1 MKLIPRI
8 FVAIICLAALAQ
20 GNNSTKKAAPIK
32 LGRAV
37 EFDEKNETMVHNGVP
52 YAKGE
57 FFKDGDDFYAFPCN
71 TNACIRQCSAELAS
85 KANLTLLRS
94 DMWINVSHEGRTN
107 AVRLHDHFHVL
118 KEVECNDAYILDP
131 EENDQDEHIHLAN
144 GSLFLVMEGG
154 DSSIILGRHEYC
166 VLVDAHGNV
175 KSLMCAESGNYDGFP
190 EKEIQYYIYPVF
202 MIFSI
207 ICLLLTL
214 LAFVFTPEMRNLH
227 GKSIAC
233 QSFALMMAYIGLTV
247 TYYSGTDSHLIVCKL
262 FAYMAFGFLLSSFY
276 WLNTMCFDIF
286 WTFSDFKKMTGS
298 LSQTSRK
305 KFRMY
310 AIHSILN
317 PLIILTVTIILD
329 AALDEK
335 SSMWPGIGEVKCW
348 FRNLRTEF
356 MFFHIHLL
364 IMLLANTVFF
374 ILTLVKIT
382 NMKREA
388 QVLKR
393 GDSMTHGAGASSA
406 LEDRQRLVLYVKL
419 FILMGGTWVMELIS
433 WAVNSKPKWFWIPFD
448 VINCS
453 RGIII
458 FIFCVVTNQKVRNSL
473 LRRFLPKYA
482 PEPSSH
488 EARSCQ
494 SKMSATSEV
503 SDTHDTICTTTA
515 LCDTKSADT
524 EV

>member
-1 MKLIPRI
+1 
-8 FVAIICLAALAQ
+8 
-20 GNNSTKKAAPIK
+20 
-32 LGRAV
+32 
-37 EFDEKNETMVHNGVP
+37 
-52 YAKGE
+52 
-57 FFKDGDDFYAFPCN
+57 
-71 TNACIRQCSAELAS
+71 
-85 KANLTLLRS
+85 
-94 DMWINVSHEGRTN
+94 
-107 AVRLHDHFHVL
+107 
-118 KEVECNDAYILDP
+118 
-131 EENDQDEHIHLAN
+131 
-144 GSLFLVMEGG
+144 
-154 DSSIILGRHEYC
+154 
-166 VLVDAHGNV
+166 
-175 KSLMCAESGNYDGFP
+175 MCADSGTGRP
-190 EKEIQYYIYPVF
+190 KKEIHHYIYPVF

-233 QSFALMMAYIGLTV
+233 QSFTLMMAYIGLTI
-247 TYYSGTDSHLIVCKL
+247 TYFSGTDSNLVVCKL
-262 FAYMAFGFLLSSFY
+262 FAYMSFGFLLSSFY

-298 LSQTSRK
+298 LSQSSNK

-310 AIHSILN
+310 AIYSTLI
-317 PLIILTVTIILD
+317 PLIVITVTIILD

-335 SSMWPGIGEVKCW
+335 SFMWPGIGKVKCW
-348 FRNLRTEF
+348 FRNKKTEF
-356 MFFHIHLL
+356 IFFHSHLL

-382 NMKREA
+382 NMKREV

-393 GDSMTHGAGASSA
+393 GDSMTHAAGASSA
-406 LEDRQRLVLYVKL
+406 LEDRQRFVLYVKL
-419 FILMGGTWVMELIS
+419 FILMGGTWVLELIS

-482 PEPSSH
+482 PDPSLYEP
-488 EARSCQ
+488 RSCQ
-494 SKMSATSEV
+494 SKMSATSEL

-515 LCDTKSADT
+515 LCSTKSTDT
-524 EV
+524 E

>member
-1 MKLIPRI
+1 MKLTLGVVVPII
-8 FVAIICLAALAQ
+8 FLAALAQ
-20 GNNSTKKAAPIK
+20 GNNSTKKDAPIK
-32 LGRAV
+32 LDGAV
-37 EFDEKNETMVHNGVP
+37 EFDEKNETHNG
-52 YAKGE
+52 E
-57 FFKDGDDFYAFPCN
+57 FLKDGADDFDAFPCD

-85 KANLTLLRS
+85 KAKLSLLRS
-94 DMWINVSHEGRTN
+94 DMWINVSHEGGTN
-107 AVRLHDHFHVL
+107 AVRLRLHDHFHVL
-118 KEVECNDAYILDP
+118 KEVECQNAYVLKP
-131 EENDQDEHIHLAN
+131 EKFPHDEHIHLAN
-144 GSLFLVMEGG
+144 GSLFLVLNGG
-154 DSSIILGRHEYC
+154 NSSITLRRHEYC
-166 VLVDAHGNV
+166 VLVDEHGKV
-175 KSLMCAESGNYDGFP
+175 KSLLCVQSGGSGGRP
-190 EKEIQYYIYPVF
+190 KKEIHHYIYPVF

-214 LAFVFTPEMRNLH
+214 LAFFFTPEMRNLH

-233 QSFALMMAYIGLTV
+233 QSFTLMMAYIGLTR
-247 TYYSGTDSHLIVCKL
+247 TEKYMPKISGIT

-298 LSQTSRK
+298 LSQTSSK

-310 AIHSILN
+310 AIYSTLI
-317 PLIILTVTIILD
+317 PLIIITVTIILD

-335 SSMWPGIGEVKCW
+335 SFMWPGIGKVKCW
-348 FRNLRTEF
+348 FRNQKIEF
-356 MFFHIHLL
+356 IFFHIHLL

-382 NMKREA
+382 NMKREV

-393 GDSMTHGAGASSA
+393 GDSMTHGAGASTA

-524 EV
+524 ESSNI